1 MLRRNLKIMKNK
13 NKDRLFVFCLFL
25 CWLLSILRVI
35 SVGFGAT
42 GIIYMILN
50 GYNANDKIMYISV
63 SIIILVIGNLFFPLF
78 QDWIKDFL
86 DEMFGDNE
94 NEKMF

>member
-13 NKDRLFVFCLFL
+13 NKDRLFIFCLFL

-35 SVGFGAT
+35 SVGFGVT

-63 SIIILVIGNLFFPLF
+63 SVIILVIGNLFFPLF
-78 QDWIKDFL
+78 QDWITDFL

>member
-50 GYNANDKIMYISV
+50 GYNSNDKIMYISV
-63 SIIILVIGNLFFPLF
+63 SVIILVIGNVFFPLF

-86 DEMFGDNE
+86 DEMFGGDE

>member
-1 MLRRNLKIMKNK
+1 MKNK
-13 NKDRLFVFCLFL
+13 NKDRFFVFCLFS

-50 GYNANDKIMYISV
+50 GYNSNDKIMYISISV
-63 SIIILVIGNLFFPLF
+63 IILVIGNFFSPLF

-86 DEMFGDNE
+86 DEMFGGDE

>member
-50 GYNANDKIMYISV
+50 GYNSNDKIIYISV
-63 SIIILVIGNLFFPLF
+63 SVIILVIGNLFFPLF

-86 DEMFGDNE
+86 DEMFGGDE

>member
-35 SVGFGAT
+35 SVAFGAT

-50 GYNANDKIMYISV
+50 GYNSNDKIMYISV
-63 SIIILVIGNLFFPLF
+63 SVIILVIGNLFFPLF

>member
-42 GIIYMILN
+42 GIIYMIFN
-50 GYNANDKIMYISV
+50 GYNANDKIMYISISV
-63 SIIILVIGNLFFPLF
+63 IILVIGNLFFPLF
-78 QDWIKDFL
+78 QDWITDFL

>member
-1 MLRRNLKIMKNK
+1 MKNK

-35 SVGFGAT
+35 SVGFGAP

-50 GYNANDKIMYISV
+50 GYNSNDKIMYISISV
-63 SIIILVIGNLFFPLF
+63 IILVIGNFFFPLF

-86 DEMFGDNE
+86 DEMFGGDE

>member
-50 GYNANDKIMYISV
+50 GYNSNDKIMYISV
-63 SIIILVIGNLFFPLF
+63 SVIILVIGNLFFPLF
-78 QDWIKDFL
+78 QDWITDFL

>member
-1 MLRRNLKIMKNK
+1 
-13 NKDRLFVFCLFL
+13 
-25 CWLLSILRVI
+25 
-35 SVGFGAT
+35 
-42 GIIYMILN
+42 MILN

-63 SIIILVIGNLFFPLF
+63 SVIILVIGNLFFPLF

-86 DEMFGDNE
+86 DEMFGGDE